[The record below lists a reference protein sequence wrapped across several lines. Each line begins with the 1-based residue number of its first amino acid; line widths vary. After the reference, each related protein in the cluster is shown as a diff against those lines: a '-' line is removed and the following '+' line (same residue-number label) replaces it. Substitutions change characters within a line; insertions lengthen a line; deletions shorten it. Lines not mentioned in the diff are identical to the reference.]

1 MEDFRHSSH
10 HTTTGGSGGQNF
22 EIIDANM
29 FKYVNK
35 VYFGRTHPSYGPSL
49 FNQNPIDKKKKT
61 RSSSSSSSIRSWFNE
76 PKMKR
81 KMRLTKYKM
90 YALEGKI
97 KDSLKKGKKWI
108 KKKYCKLVH
117 GF

>member
-10 HTTTGGSGGQNF
+10 HMKTGGSDGRNF
-22 EIIDANM
+22 KIIDANM

-35 VYFGRTHPSYGPSL
+35 VYLSRTHPSYGPSL
-49 FNQNPIDKKKKT
+49 FDQNPIDKKKKT
-61 RSSSSSSSIRSWFNE
+61 RSSSSSITSWFNE

-108 KKKYCKLVH
+108 KKKYRKHVH